1 MKQSES
7 TQDIVIGSIVTV
19 CMLIIGVILSF
30 LFFPPETRTETSS
43 LPLIT
48 SIAALMGAIFT
59 GGLLYFAYKATK
71 DWETRVKKQACY
83 DIVKLISENHL
94 GMAIYLRG
102 KLKNALS
109 DIESKNWKSKKVLAL
124 EPAERALLDDLKEE
138 FQNAMQSKLKSNA
151 LMLASGISYIGVQG
165 AIDFQNYHDA
175 LFEIIEEFEAS
186 KSDDIYTITTENEAR
201 ITNCIKKF
209 EEACTKFIDAF
220 KKAS

>member
-30 LFFPPETRTETSS
+30 LFFPLETRTGTSN

-71 DWETRVKKQACY
+71 DWDIRVKKQARY
-83 DIVKLISENHL
+83 DIVKLVSENHL
-94 GMAIYLRG
+94 GMAVYLKG

-109 DIESKNWKSKKVLAL
+109 DIESKNWKSKTALAL
-124 EPAERALLDDLKEE
+124 EPAELALIDDLKEE
-138 FQNAMQSKLKSNA
+138 FQNAMQSKIESNA
-151 LMLASGISYIGVQG
+151 LIIASEISYVDVEG

-186 KSDDIYTITTENEAR
+186 KSDDIYAITAENESR
-201 ITNCIKKF
+201 ITNCIKRF
-209 EEACTKFIDAF
+209 EEASTKFINAF
-220 KKAS
+220 KAS